1 MYIVSYIRL
10 FTCRHI
16 PPELAIGDGT
26 DASLALHLDSFL
38 DGLILHGAQLVL
50 RALLRIKVGSLKR
63 PEGRL
68 SEPMWSARNGGFR
81 RGAADIV
88 VEGREGFSV
97 IAIGE
102 RLYSHRQFEQ
112 PGTVC
117 HRSCACENPSV
128 SSQIAERTK
137 NPKERACCS
146 PTLFVPAFILI
157 TYELAL

>member
-1 MYIVSYIRL
+1 MERMPALRCISTVSL
-10 FTCRHI
+10 M
-16 PPELAIGDGT
+16 
-26 DASLALHLDSFL
+26 ASSSTARSSSCVHFFASKSARFL
-38 DGLILHGAQLVL
+38 RSA
-50 RALLRIKVGSLKR
+50 S
-63 PEGRL
+63 GRL

-88 VEGREGFSV
+88 VEGRKGFSV

-102 RLYSHRQFEQ
+102 PLYSHRQFEL

-117 HRSCACENPSV
+117 HRSCACESPSV
-128 SSQIAERTK
+128 SSQIAERT
-137 NPKERACCS
+137 KERACCS